1 MAVKC
6 SHNNFGFCKFGENCR
21 FDHPTQVCRKT
32 SCQTRS
38 CGKRHPKPCNN
49 HFLKKHC
56 RFGHGCKYDHVYD
69 CEMCDNLVYLVE
81 KEVKQ
86 GEESSK
92 MKDELIAKMTKEIQ
106 DLKKDKDSLEKK
118 VNASDTKNKKLLAE
132 MKKSGEIN
140 NKLEVD
146 SKVLKAKNKD
156 LEEAAIESKQKIQD
170 ANETSQQYQKLKE
183 IKLVNKKI
191 LTENYSLKAEL
202 KKVESFDREKLDEY
216 EEKIK
221 MKDNEI
227 ESLVLTRKVSL
238 EYVGKLQKINQDLEQ
253 RMKDLKSKETK
264 LPFPCDRCDSTF
276 QTAGKLI
283 RHVKSEH
290 ENLPVLRP

>member
-1 MAVKC
+1 M
-6 SHNNFGFCKFGENCR
+6 
-21 FDHPTQVCRKT
+21 
-32 SCQTRS
+32 
-38 CGKRHPKPCNN
+38 
-49 HFLKKHC
+49 
-56 RFGHGCKYDHVYD
+56 
-69 CEMCDNLVYLVE
+69 
-81 KEVKQ
+81 
-86 GEESSK
+86 
-92 MKDELIAKMTKEIQ
+92 
-106 DLKKDKDSLEKK
+106 
-118 VNASDTKNKKLLAE
+118 
-132 MKKSGEIN
+132 
-140 NKLEVD
+140 
-146 SKVLKAKNKD
+146 
-156 LEEAAIESKQKIQD
+156 
-170 ANETSQQYQKLKE
+170 KE

-221 MKDNEI
+221 IKDNEI
-227 ESLVLTRKVSL
+227 EGLVLTRKVSL

-283 RHVKSEH
+283 RRMKSEY